1 MTWTEKLSG
10 KIAHAI
16 KTEGSPYTVGQ
27 LAHGIEIF
35 LLNVINLFVIV
46 LFSAIFNLLGEVLP
60 LLCFFFLLRF
70 FTGGVHFKNPW
81 SCLVATLLLLL
92 IGGAIIKYVSLASVG
107 IMSILILLVAGVG
120 TFINYAYAPAKHTYM
135 PDNPNIRKK
144 HRTIAILLIVVGCIL
159 SLFLVRYSYKLSMT
173 YTLAIT
179 YQSLLLMPVS
189 FRFVSFLEKTFS
201 KG

>member
-10 KIAHAI
+10 KIARSI
-16 KTEGSPYTVGQ
+16 KTEDSPYTVGQ
-27 LAHGIEIF
+27 LAHGIELF
-35 LLNVINLFVIV
+35 LLNVINLFFIV
-46 LFSAIFNLLGEVLP
+46 LVSAVFNLLGEVFP

-92 IGGAIIKYVSLASVG
+92 IGGAIIKYVSLASVAV
-107 IMSILILLVAGVG
+107 MPLLILLVAGAG
-120 TFINYAYAPAKHTYM
+120 TFINYTYAPAKHTYM
-135 PDNPNIRKK
+135 PDNPTVQKK
-144 HRTIAILLIVVGCIL
+144 HRKIAILLIVIGCIL
-159 SLFLVRYSYKLSMT
+159 SLFLVRYSYKLPMT
-173 YTLAIT
+173 YILAII

-201 KG
+201 RG